1 MEKIIEVKNLSKR
14 FKFRTNKN
22 VITGIFKPQYQYTD
36 AVKDI
41 SFFAEKGQSLAFLGP
56 NGAGKTTTTKMLTG
70 LMYPTAGEI
79 KVMGY
84 IPQNRDRDFLMQI
97 GLVMGNKTG
106 LSWDL
111 TGLQNLQFI
120 QKIYGIDQNV
130 FTKRLNDLSE
140 LLDIQKHLHKQVR
153 KLSLGERMKMEL
165 VGSIIHQPKILF
177 LDEPTIGLDITSKKN
192 IRKFLRQIQTEYNI
206 TLLLTSHDMDDIEH
220 VCDRVIVINHG
231 EKVYDDYLSGLLSQY
246 KSTKYIR
253 VYFEILPKDLTSLGN
268 VAHVESLKEDSVVF
282 EVEKSRQSEFLAKIT
297 QDFKVDDI
305 DILSIPLE
313 EIIEDIFK
321 KSNIPLSLN
330 DN

>member
-1 MEKIIEVKNLSKR
+1 
-14 FKFRTNKN
+14 
-22 VITGIFKPQYQYTD
+22 
-36 AVKDI
+36 
-41 SFFAEKGQSLAFLGP
+41 
-56 NGAGKTTTTKMLTG
+56 
-70 LMYPTAGEI
+70 
-79 KVMGY
+79 
-84 IPQNRDRDFLMQI
+84 
-97 GLVMGNKTG
+97 
-106 LSWDL
+106 
-111 TGLQNLQFI
+111 
-120 QKIYGIDQNV
+120 
-130 FTKRLNDLSE
+130 
-140 LLDIQKHLHKQVR
+140 
-153 KLSLGERMKMEL
+153 
-165 VGSIIHQPKILF
+165 
-177 LDEPTIGLDITSKKN
+177 
-192 IRKFLRQIQTEYNI
+192 
-206 TLLLTSHDMDDIEH
+206 MDDIEH